1 MTDVFAFVKGGIASY
16 SLLNVPDFTS
26 DVFQICNALN
36 NLLNKNVSDGYEE
49 HIENNSYVI
58 EELIKNLFSCFS
70 DKLYLNLAEVFDLLK
85 WYQQNSQISKDKYR
99 DHYYHSVQCFLLSL
113 SLYAQASLFS
123 NHRKNSEKDF
133 LTTIFF
139 SLFIYHDLGYL
150 YFSENKERINN
161 TIRSWL
167 IGIEVEENPE
177 SENYKTSRICKILN
191 IQKEENIISE
201 LSKGEE
207 LNKIWNQPINYA
219 DECIIQE
226 KFEISNT
233 SAALKKHHS
242 YESAV
247 LLYRFVRTLDYYSS
261 SLIAGDVITSQNKQR
276 ADFLD
281 IIRAILLHDFNISA
295 KINIENDF
303 LACILMIVDEM
314 QNYGRLYQNKNYNKY
329 VILPAKIGI
338 KLSKKDK
345 VQIVKD
351 VAFVDSLDEDIK
363 KKYDGFTTERIYD
376 ILKDKIQRETL
387 DELFDC

>member
-1 MTDVFAFVKGGIASY
+1 M
-16 SLLNVPDFTS
+16 
-26 DVFQICNALN
+26 
-36 NLLNKNVSDGYEE
+36 
-49 HIENNSYVI
+49 
-58 EELIKNLFSCFS
+58 
-70 DKLYLNLAEVFDLLK
+70 
-85 WYQQNSQISKDKYR
+85 
-99 DHYYHSVQCFLLSL
+99 
-113 SLYAQASLFS
+113 
-123 NHRKNSEKDF
+123 
-133 LTTIFF
+133 
-139 SLFIYHDLGYL
+139 
-150 YFSENKERINN
+150 
-161 TIRSWL
+161 
-167 IGIEVEENPE
+167 IGIEVGENPR

-242 YESAV
+242 YESAGV
-247 LLYRFVRTLDYYSS
+247 LYRFVRTLDYYSS
-261 SLIAGDVITSQNKQR
+261 SLVAGDVITSQNKQR

-303 LACILMIVDEM
+303 FACILMIVDEM